1 MRISFCVGTEISVQ
15 GVDRGDKRKAQGNTE
30 RAMRMARDND
40 IGGSDKGRS
49 CSYVFVGTSE
59 TFSVA
64 RDEDIE
70 GEERRVFG
78 ERISRT
84 GEEILGNA
92 YLGERVLCKYSR
104 NKRRNNQ
111 GIYKKAA
118 GRRRKGRPA
127 AIVERQQRMTLSGV
141 VVS

>member
-1 MRISFCVGTEISVQ
+1 MDTEIPVQ
-15 GVDRGDKRKAQGNTE
+15 SFDRGDKRKAQGNTE

-49 CSYVFVGTSE
+49 CSHVFVGTSE

-64 RDEDIE
+64 CDEDTE

-78 ERISRT
+78 EGIPRT

-92 YLGERVLCKYSR
+92 YLGEGILCKYSR
-104 NKRRNNQ
+104 DKRRNNT

-118 GRRRKGRPA
+118 GRGRKRRPK
-127 AIVERQQRMTLSGV
+127 AIMERQQRMTLSGV